1 MLVFIAQKMYCIKF
15 ILIPNRKPMKLQK
28 KKPVELE
35 IIDLAFGGKGLAK
48 PDGYPIFVDRTVPGD
63 TIIARITRKKKSFAE
78 ARLVSIEKPSPLRKV
93 PTCKYADHCGGCRW
107 QTLGYGTQL
116 EYKQRHVIESLEH
129 IGLLKGIEV
138 LPVISSKK
146 IFEFRNKMEFSCTT
160 NRWLMPEELENPD
173 IKKGFGL
180 GLHVPGTFDRILD
193 IDRCLIQPDMGNEI
207 MEHVRRYIL
216 ASGVPAY
223 GLRSHEGFWRF
234 LMLRSSSAFKT
245 WMVNIVTKEEND
257 ALLIPLAQTLKKTFP
272 SIVSIVN
279 NVTAKKAGIA
289 TGEYENL
296 LLGERFIR
304 EKLGRFTFEISANSF
319 FQTNTTGAEQLYSL
333 VSEYA
338 DLKGYETV
346 VDLYSGTGT
355 IPIWLSDRAK
365 KVVGIEIV
373 ESAVIDARKNATLN
387 DIKNCE
393 FFVGDIKD
401 VLPGLDASCDVM
413 IIDPPRVGMHK
424 DVVAQVLSIAP
435 PRIIYVS
442 CNPATL
448 ARDLGM
454 LKERYRVVKVQPVD
468 MFPHTFHIESVA
480 LLEAL

>member
-1 MLVFIAQKMYCIKF
+1 MKIQK
-15 ILIPNRKPMKLQK
+15 R
-28 KKPVELE
+28 KPVELE

-63 TIIARITRKKKSFAE
+63 RIIARITKKKKSYGE
-78 ARLVSIEKPSPLRKV
+78 ATLVSLVTPSVLRQD
-93 PTCKYADHCGGCRW
+93 PPCEYAAHCGGCRW
-107 QTLGYGTQL
+107 QTLAYETQL
-116 EYKQRHVIESLEH
+116 EYKQRHVTESLEH
-129 IGLLKGIEV
+129 IGLLKDVEV
-138 LPVISSKK
+138 LPVIPSRK
-146 IFEFRNKMEFSCTT
+146 IFGFRNKMEFSCTT
-160 NRWLMPEELENPD
+160 SRWLMPEDLENPD

-180 GLHVPGTFDRILD
+180 GLHVPGTFDRIID
-193 IDRCLIQPDMGNEI
+193 IDKCLIQPDTGNQI
-207 MEHVRRYIL
+207 MQVVRQYIVE
-216 ASGVPAY
+216 SGVPAY

-234 LMLRSSSAFKT
+234 LMLRSSSAFNT
-245 WMVNIVTKEEND
+245 WMVNIVTSEEND
-257 ALLIPLAQTLKKTFP
+257 ALLIPLAEHLKNMFP

-289 TGEYENL
+289 TGDYEKL
-296 LLGERFIR
+296 LAGEQFIR

-319 FQTNTTGAEQLYSL
+319 FQTNTAGAEQLYSL

-338 DLKGYETV
+338 DLTGNETV

-373 ESAVIDARKNATLN
+373 ESAVVDAKKNAALN
-387 DIKNCE
+387 QIDNCE

-401 VLPGLDASCDVM
+401 VLPQLDATCNVM

-424 DVVAQVLSIAP
+424 DVVAQVMAIAP
-435 PRIIYVS
+435 KKIVYVS

>member
-1 MLVFIAQKMYCIKF
+1 
-15 ILIPNRKPMKLQK
+15 
-28 KKPVELE
+28 
-35 IIDLAFGGKGLAK
+35 
-48 PDGYPIFVDRTVPGD
+48 VPGD
-63 TIIARITRKKKSFAE
+63 RIIARITKKKKSFAE
-78 ARLVSIEKPSPLRKV
+78 AQLVSIEEPSYLRKN
-93 PTCKYADHCGGCRW
+93 PPCKYANHCGGCRW
-107 QTLGYGTQL
+107 QTLGYETQL
-116 EYKQRHVIESLEH
+116 EYKKRYVVESLEH
-129 IGLLKGIEV
+129 IGLLKGVEV
-138 LPVISSKK
+138 LPVIPSKK
-146 IFEFRNKMEFSCTT
+146 TFEFRNKMEFSCTT
-160 NRWLMPEELENPD
+160 SRWLMPEELENPD
-173 IKKGFGL
+173 IKKDFGL

-193 IDRCLIQPDMGNEI
+193 IERCLIQPEMGNEI

-234 LMLRSSSAFKT
+234 LMLRSSSAFNT

-257 ALLIPLAQTLKKTFP
+257 ALLLPLAKSLKETFP

-289 TGEYENL
+289 TGDYEKL
-296 LLGERFIR
+296 LLGERCIQ

-333 VSEYA
+333 VAEYA
-338 DLKGYETV
+338 DLTGSETV

-373 ESAVIDARKNATLN
+373 ESAIIDARKNASLN
-387 DIKNCE
+387 NIENCE

-401 VLPGLDASCDVM
+401 VLPGLDAGCDVM
-413 IIDPPRVGMHK
+413 IIDPPRAGMHK
-424 DVVAQVLSIAP
+424 DVVAQVMAIS
-435 PRIIYVS
+435 PRKIVYVS

-454 LKERYRVVKVQPVD
+454 LKERYRAVKVQPVD
-468 MFPHTFHIESVA
+468 LFPHTFHIESVA
-480 LLEAL
+480 LLEVL